1 MNFSGLL
8 GSALSGMGAGAISAL
23 DDREK
28 ERLLQQKEDA
38 AITLRQMLLDSRLGS
53 GGGSR
58 SGSGSRSGGG
68 PLSDLVREDPNTV
81 GWQQSPTGRAGFTT
95 NEITGWAGN
104 DPGGMLSDPSVM
116 GPPQEGFEGSFTTK
130 PSFDQVGY
138 NKAET
143 ARQAS
148 NLDTLIKVEH
158 PGQYDSYKKGE
169 ALSIINSK
177 LTAAMGEQDPKKRE
191 ALIAEA
197 TKLSMAAKGEGA
209 YKVQGDT
216 LLDTVEGDARTTELG
231 KAKIQHEK
239 ASAAKASREPA
250 AKEPKPESTKDLT
263 AEVDKLTNTVVKEQ
277 KRLLD
282 EAGWKEPSAVDAL
295 DPKKVAASNAEKV
308 RILGTSKELKSLTEA
323 RNVAVAKLNG
333 ADSAPVQS
341 TPPLSALSEG
351 KVTTFKNGQKWTI
364 EGGKPKRVS

>member
-1 MNFSGLL
+1 MNFGGLL
-8 GSALSGMGAGAISAL
+8 GSALAGMGAGAVSAL

-68 PLSDLVREDPNTV
+68 PLSALVEADPTTV
-81 GWQQSPTGRAGFTT
+81 GWQGSPTDKAGFTT
-95 NEITGWAGN
+95 NAITGWAGN

-116 GPPQEGFEGSFTTK
+116 GPPQEGFEGSFTTA
-130 PSFDQVGY
+130 PSFDQAGY
-138 NKAET
+138 NKAEET
-143 ARQAS
+143 RQAR
-148 NLDTLIKVEH
+148 NRDILTQVEH
-158 PGQYDSYKKGE
+158 PGQYDNLKKGE

-177 LTAAMGEQDPKKRE
+177 LLAAKDETDPVKKE
-191 ALIAEA
+191 KLIAEA

-231 KAKIQHEK
+231 NAKIQHEK

-263 AEVDKLTNTVVKEQ
+263 AEVDRLTNTVVKEQ

-295 DPKKVAASNAEKV
+295 DPKKAAASNAEKT
-308 RILGTSKELKSLTEA
+308 RILGASKEFKSLTEA
-323 RNVAVAKLNG
+323 RNAAVAKLTG
-333 ADSAPVQS
+333 TESAPVQS
-341 TPPLSALSEG
+341 GRKVGDKQVVQAGPNKG
-351 KVTTFKNGQKWTI
+351 KTVTWDGTGW
-364 EGGKPKRVS
+364 RL